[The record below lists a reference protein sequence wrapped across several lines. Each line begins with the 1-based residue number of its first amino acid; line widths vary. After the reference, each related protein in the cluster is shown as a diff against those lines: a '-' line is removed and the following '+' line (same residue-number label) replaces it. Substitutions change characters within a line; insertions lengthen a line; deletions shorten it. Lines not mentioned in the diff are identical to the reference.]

1 MGQRFGLR
9 TRLVALAF
17 LGRRRL
23 LLRPDRDETTSRLMP
38 AVRSPALI
46 LRTVEV
52 FETSL
57 VVTAFTRELG
67 KVSGLAKGGR
77 RLKSP
82 FQGGLDLLGVSD
94 IVVLHKASEA
104 LDLLTEA
111 APVERFAPLRS
122 DLAALYAGYYIAELL
137 SELTDFH
144 DPHPK
149 LFDAA
154 VVTLRHLGEPSLRDR
169 RVLRFELACL
179 RELGLMPLLDSCAHC
194 GAAVEAVG
202 DAFAFGLAT
211 GGVLCPSC
219 RPGEPHVATVSGRTI
234 EALRVLAAPGSSWRS
249 LDPAAA
255 AIAPVRNTLGAVI
268 SHHLGHRPRLLP
280 YLGPGV

>member
-1 MGQRFGLR
+1 MPPSRFADRVGV
-9 TRLVALAF
+9 LVV
-17 LGRRRL
+17 
-23 LLRPDRDETTSRLMP
+23 P
-38 AVRSPALI
+38 AVRTLG
-46 LRTVEV
+46 LVVRTTDV

-57 VVTAFTRELG
+57 IVTAFTRELG
-67 KVSGLAKGGR
+67 KISGLAKGAR

-82 FQGGLDLLGVSD
+82 MQGGLDLLGVSD
-94 IVVLHKASEA
+94 IVLLHKGSDA
-104 LDLLTEA
+104 LDLVTEA
-111 APVERFAPLRS
+111 APVERFEPLRR

-154 VVTLRHLGEPSLRDR
+154 TVTLRHLGDALLAPR

-179 RELGLMPLLDSCAHC
+179 RELGLMPALEACAHC
-194 GAAVEAVG
+194 GTEVEGVG

-211 GGVLCPSC
+211 GGVLCASC
-219 RPGEPHVATVSGRTI
+219 RPGQPHVATLSGRTLDAI
-234 EALRVLAAPGSSWRS
+234 RALAAPGNAWRS
-249 LDPAAA
+249 IEFAN
-255 AIAPVRNTLGAVI
+255 APLGAVRGTLGAVI

-280 YLGPGV
+280 YLGA

>member
-1 MGQRFGLR
+1 
-9 TRLVALAF
+9 
-17 LGRRRL
+17 
-23 LLRPDRDETTSRLMP
+23 MP
-38 AVRSPALI
+38 SVRSDALI

-57 VVTAFTRELG
+57 VVTLFTKELG

-77 RLKSP
+77 RLKSA

-111 APVERFAPLRS
+111 APVERFTSLRR
-122 DLAALYAGYYIAELL
+122 DLAALYAGYYVAELL
-137 SELTDFH
+137 TELTDNH

-154 VVTLRHLGEPSLRDR
+154 VVTLRHLGEPNSRDR

-194 GAAVEAVG
+194 GEDVDAEGEAV
-202 DAFAFGLAT
+202 AFGLAT
-211 GGVLCPSC
+211 GGVLCPAC
-219 RPGEPHVATVSGRTI
+219 RPGQPHVATVSGRTLDG
-234 EALRVLAAPGSSWRS
+234 LRVLAAPGPAWRN
-249 LDPAAA
+249 LD
-255 AIAPVRNTLGAVI
+255 APIGPLRATLGAVI
-268 SHHLGHRPRLLP
+268 SHHLGRRPRLLP

>member
-1 MGQRFGLR
+1 
-9 TRLVALAF
+9 
-17 LGRRRL
+17 
-23 LLRPDRDETTSRLMP
+23 MP

-46 LRTVEV
+46 LRAVEV

-57 VVTAFTRELG
+57 VVTLFTRELG
-67 KVSGLAKGGR
+67 KLSALAKGGR

-94 IVVLHKASEA
+94 IVVLHKASDA

-111 APVERFAPLRS
+111 APVERFPSLRR
-122 DLAALYAGYYIAELL
+122 DLAALYAGYYAAELL
-137 SELTDFH
+137 TELTDFH

-154 VVTLRHLGEPSLRDR
+154 VVTLRHLGEPHLRDL
-169 RVLRFELACL
+169 RVFRFELACL
-179 RELGLMPLLDSCAHC
+179 RELGLMPLLDACAHC
-194 GAAVEAVG
+194 GAEVDGSGE
-202 DAFAFGLAT
+202 AFAFGLAT

-219 RPGEPHVATVSGRTI
+219 RPGQPHVATVSGQTLD
-234 EALRVLAAPGSSWRS
+234 ALRLLAAPGSAWRS
-249 LDPAAA
+249 LGG
-255 AIAPVRNTLGAVI
+255 AIGPVRATLGAVV

-280 YLGPGV
+280 FLGPGV